1 MVASAETIGGPGA
14 PRPLPT
20 EAERR
25 RGIIVLLATTF
36 LMYAGFFMVI
46 PLLSVHY
53 VDGLGWSAALVGLVL
68 GVRQAVQQGLAFA
81 GGIIADR
88 FGAKAPL
95 VAGMFVRGL
104 GFGGM
109 AWADSSRMLFAT
121 AILAALGGAL
131 FEAPRSAAIAALTT
145 EANRSRVYSLS
156 GVIGGLGLTIG
167 PLVGAFLLRFDFS
180 VVALVSGAIYLLT
193 TVVSWVGMPAV
204 RVASG
209 GPGRLTAG
217 LGMAV
222 RDRTFVT
229 FTVLGMGVWFM
240 WVQLTIS
247 LPLAATA
254 IAGTSDA
261 VAWLYVLNAVLTIV
275 LQYPLIR
282 LAERWL
288 RPMPILMAGTALMAA
303 GLATV
308 GVAPAIG
315 PLLGGVAIF
324 SAGSVL
330 AQPSLQ
336 TVTASLANP
345 AALGAF
351 FGVGM
356 YALAVGGG
364 VGNVLGGYLYGLG
377 QRLDLPALPWL
388 VFAAVGF
395 VTAAG
400 FWALDAARQRV
411 IVSPD
416 QNPALGTPIS
426 RSR

>member
-1 MVASAETIGGPGA
+1 MTSH
-14 PRPLPT
+14 LSD
-20 EAERR
+20 AERK
-25 RGIIVLLATTF
+25 RGIVVLMATTF
-36 LMYAGFFMVI
+36 MMYAGFFMVI

-53 VDGLGWSAALVGLVL
+53 VDGLGWSAGFLGLVL
-68 GVRQAVQQGLAFA
+68 GARQSVQQGLAFA
-81 GGIIADR
+81 GGVIADR
-88 FGAKAPL
+88 VGAKAPI

-109 AWADSSRMLFAT
+109 AWADTGSVLFAT

-131 FEAPRSAAIAALTT
+131 FEAPRSAGIAALTT
-145 EANRSRVYSLS
+145 EANRSRVYGLA
-156 GVIGGLGLTIG
+156 GMIGGLGLTVG
-167 PLVGAFLLRFDFS
+167 PLLGAFLLRFDFA
-180 VVALVSGAIYLLT
+180 VVALVSGSVYMVT
-193 TVVSWVGMPAV
+193 TVVTWVGLPAV
-204 RVASG
+204 RVATG

-222 RDRTFVT
+222 RDRTFVA
-229 FTVLGMGVWFM
+229 FTILGMGVWFM

-247 LPLAATA
+247 LPLAASA

-261 VAWLYVLNAVLTIV
+261 VAWLYLLTAGLTIT

-282 LAERWL
+282 LAERRL
-288 RPMPILMAGTALMAA
+288 RPLPILMVGTALMAA

-308 GVAPAIG
+308 GLVPAIG
-315 PLLGGVAIF
+315 PLLAGVAIF
-324 SAGSVL
+324 AVGSVL

-345 AALGAF
+345 AAMGAF

-364 VGNVLGGYLYGLG
+364 LGNVLGGYLYGVG

-395 VTAAG
+395 ATAAG
-400 FWALDAARQRV
+400 FWALDAARQRAAALGPDQETV
-411 IVSPD
+411 IVGPV
-416 QNPALGTPIS
+416 S
-426 RSR
+426 RPR